1 MVSGSPA
8 LEQHHRHA
16 RAGAVNSCLNSTP
29 CLCTPI
35 RPSLALKKSS
45 VCFVNKLLLPN
56 MFHLESNMFNLR
68 TLLLLLLMGLNGNA
82 FAQVYQSTDSE
93 GNTSFSDTPSAGS
106 NEIEVP
112 ETNVGDSV
120 KVPEPSAEPEP
131 APKPEVVE
139 QPAPPPEAVEGD
151 YDNGSGYNR
160 RRHHRRYGHGR

>member
-1 MVSGSPA
+1 
-8 LEQHHRHA
+8 
-16 RAGAVNSCLNSTP
+16 
-29 CLCTPI
+29 
-35 RPSLALKKSS
+35 
-45 VCFVNKLLLPN
+45 
-56 MFHLESNMFNLR
+56 MFHRERKMYTLR
-68 TLLLLLLMGLNGNA
+68 ALLLLLLTCLSGNA

-106 NEIEVP
+106 QEIEVP

-139 QPAPPPEAVEGD
+139 QQAPPPEEAVEGD
-151 YDNGSGYNR
+151 YDNGSGNYR